1 MGEAEVPNCVF
12 LKEKCMNDQL
22 DILDEV
28 EEIIAPTQ
36 KMGLP
41 FFISVLILLTLFL
54 AAVFPKIY
62 LQNQIY
68 YKSRE
73 ISKLKREYDALK
85 EENRIIKAKVEN
97 IRFKNQ
103 ILDTLF

>member
-1 MGEAEVPNCVF
+1 MLEVAVPSCVF
-12 LKEKCMNDQL
+12 LKETCMSDTL
-22 DILDEV
+22 DILEEV
-28 EEIIAPTQ
+28 DEIIAPTQ
-36 KMGLP
+36 KMGVTY
-41 FFISVLILLTLFL
+41 FVGVLILVTLFL

-85 EENRIIKAKVEN
+85 EENRIIKAKVES

>member
-1 MGEAEVPNCVF
+1 MS
-12 LKEKCMNDQL
+12 EKL
-22 DILDEV
+22 DILEEV
-28 EEIIAPTQ
+28 EEILAPTQ
-36 KMGLP
+36 KMGLTY
-41 FFISVLILLTLFL
+41 FVGVIILVTFFL

-73 ISKLKREYDALK
+73 ISKLRREHDALK
-85 EENRIIKAKVEN
+85 EENRIIKSKIET

>member
-1 MGEAEVPNCVF
+1 
-12 LKEKCMNDQL
+12 MNDQL

-28 EEIIAPTQ
+28 EEILAPTQ
-36 KMGLP
+36 KMGVTYFLG
-41 FFISVLILLTLFL
+41 VLILVILFL

-85 EENRIIKAKVEN
+85 EENRIIKAKVES

>member
-1 MGEAEVPNCVF
+1 
-12 LKEKCMNDQL
+12 MNDKL

-28 EEIIAPTQ
+28 EEILAPTQ
-36 KMGLP
+36 KMGGVY
-41 FFISVLILLTLFL
+41 FMGTLILVSLFL
-54 AAVFPKIY
+54 ATVFPKIY

-85 EENRIIKAKVEN
+85 EENRLIKSKVET

>member
-1 MGEAEVPNCVF
+1 MSDKN
-12 LKEKCMNDQL
+12 
-22 DILDEV
+22 DILDAV
-28 EEIIAPTQ
+28 EPIIAPSK
-36 KMGLP
+36 KMGLG
-41 FFISVLILLTLFL
+41 FLLSILVMLILFL

-73 ISKLKREYDALK
+73 IAKLKREYDALK
-85 EENRIIKAKVEN
+85 EENRLIKAEVES

>member
-1 MGEAEVPNCVF
+1 MS
-12 LKEKCMNDQL
+12 EKL

-28 EEIIAPTQ
+28 QEVIAPTQ
-36 KMGLP
+36 KMG
-41 FFISVLILLTLFL
+41 ISYLLGVIIIVTLFL
-54 AAVFPKIY
+54 AAAFPKIY

-85 EENRIIKAKVEN
+85 EENRIIKSKVET

>member
-1 MGEAEVPNCVF
+1 MSD
-12 LKEKCMNDQL
+12 KH
-22 DILDEV
+22 DIL
-28 EEIIAPTQ
+28 EEIDTIIAPPRR
-36 KMGLP
+36 MGLG
-41 FFISVLILLTLFL
+41 FLITILVLVALFL

-73 ISKLKREYDALK
+73 ISKLKREYDALF
-85 EENRIIKAKVEN
+85 EENRLIKSKVER

-103 ILDTLF
+103 ILDTIF

>member
-1 MGEAEVPNCVF
+1 MS
-12 LKEKCMNDQL
+12 EKL

-28 EEIIAPTQ
+28 EEILAPTQ
-36 KMGLP
+36 KMGTVYL
-41 FFISVLILLTLFL
+41 IGTLILVSLFL
-54 AAVFPKIY
+54 ATAFPKIY

-85 EENRIIKAKVEN
+85 EENRIIKSKVET

>member
-1 MGEAEVPNCVF
+1 MSD
-12 LKEKCMNDQL
+12 KL

-28 EEIIAPTQ
+28 EEILAPTQ
-36 KMGLP
+36 KMGVVY
-41 FFISVLILLTLFL
+41 FVGTLILVCLFV
-54 AAVFPKIY
+54 ATVFPKIY

-73 ISKLKREYDALK
+73 IAKLKREYDALK
-85 EENRIIKAKVEN
+85 EENRLIKSKVET

>member
-1 MGEAEVPNCVF
+1 MS
-12 LKEKCMNDQL
+12 EKL
-22 DILDEV
+22 DILEEV

-36 KMGLP
+36 KMGITYFIGIVILVI
-41 FFISVLILLTLFL
+41 FFLS
-54 AAVFPKIY
+54 AVFPKIY

-85 EENRIIKAKVEN
+85 EENRIIKSKVET

>member
-1 MGEAEVPNCVF
+1 VSDKN
-12 LKEKCMNDQL
+12 
-22 DILDEV
+22 DILEAV
-28 EEIIAPTQ
+28 EPIIAPS
-36 KMGLP
+36 KSMGVGFL
-41 FFISVLILLTLFL
+41 FTVLIMLLLFL
-54 AAVFPKIY
+54 ASVFPKIY

-73 ISKLKREYDALK
+73 IAKLKREYDALK
-85 EENRIIKAKVEN
+85 EENRLIKAEVES

>member
-1 MGEAEVPNCVF
+1 MS
-12 LKEKCMNDQL
+12 EKL

-28 EEIIAPTQ
+28 EEILAPTQ
-36 KMGLP
+36 KMGAVY
-41 FFISVLILLTLFL
+41 FIGTLILVSLFL
-54 AAVFPKIY
+54 ATAFPKIY

-85 EENRIIKAKVEN
+85 EENRLIKSKVET

>member
-1 MGEAEVPNCVF
+1 MS
-12 LKEKCMNDQL
+12 EKL

-28 EEIIAPTQ
+28 ESIIAPTQ
-36 KMGLP
+36 KMGVIY
-41 FFISVLILLTLFL
+41 FISVLILVTLFL

-85 EENRIIKAKVEN
+85 EENRLIKSKVES

>member
-1 MGEAEVPNCVF
+1 MS
-12 LKEKCMNDQL
+12 DTL

-28 EEIIAPTQ
+28 EEILAPTQ
-36 KMGLP
+36 KMGITYFLGT
-41 FFISVLILLTLFL
+41 LILVTLFL

-85 EENRIIKAKVEN
+85 EENRLIKSKVET

>member
-1 MGEAEVPNCVF
+1 MSNT
-12 LKEKCMNDQL
+12 L

-28 EEIIAPTQ
+28 EEILAPTQ
-36 KMGLP
+36 KMGAVY
-41 FFISVLILLTLFL
+41 FIGTLLLVTLFL
-54 AAVFPKIY
+54 ATVFPKIY
-62 LQNQIY
+62 LQNKIY

-85 EENRIIKAKVEN
+85 EENRIIKAKVES